1 MKQYSLTC
9 INNSSWPGCFAV
21 FQKTGGSPGIYAL
34 VWVARPTHP
43 GTEVTF
49 TWSTDYS
56 FAWSGTGVLKP
67 GITFNASQVI
77 PADPD
82 KLNCVELTVDNF
94 GASEF
99 KPPTATG
106 QPGLLTVQPLANVVP
121 NRMSIGIGM
130 SGSPVAAAQAAPGQT
145 TLFAPRPNYWVMF
158 GNYQTGDV
166 IDVKEISGAVEVAY
180 PDGITSR
187 TATLG
192 PDDKISVA

>member
-1 MKQYSLTC
+1 MKQYSLAC
-9 INNSSWPGCFAV
+9 INNSSSPGCFAV

-34 VWVARPTHP
+34 AWIARAAHP

-56 FAWSGTGVLKP
+56 FAWSETGVIKP
-67 GITFNASQVI
+67 GIIFFGSQVI

-82 KLNCVELTVDNF
+82 KLNCIELAVDNF

-106 QPGLLTVQPLANVVP
+106 QPGMLTIQQLSNVMP
-121 NRMSIGIGM
+121 NRTSIGVGM
-130 SGSPVAAAQAAPGQT
+130 SGSPIAAAQAAPGQT
-145 TLFAPRPNYWVMF
+145 TMFAPHPNYWIMF

-166 IDVKEISGAVEVAY
+166 IDIKKINGAVEVTY
-180 PDGITSR
+180 PDGLTSC

-192 PDDKISVA
+192 PDDRISVA